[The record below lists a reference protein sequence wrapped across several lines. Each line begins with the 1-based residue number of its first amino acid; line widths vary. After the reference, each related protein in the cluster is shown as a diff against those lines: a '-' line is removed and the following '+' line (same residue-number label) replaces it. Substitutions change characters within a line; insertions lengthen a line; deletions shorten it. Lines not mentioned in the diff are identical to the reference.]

1 MFMLIRKGE
10 KKDIPRLLDIYNY
23 EVINGVST
31 LDLNPKELAD
41 REQWFGAHQTEDHP
55 LIVAEKDGVVMGYAT
70 LSPYRDK
77 EAYKSTA
84 ELSIYIAPECRR
96 QGAASALMG
105 AILDMA
111 RERGRFHLIVSVITS
126 GNAASEALHDKF
138 GFTFCGT
145 LHEVGFK
152 HGKYQSIDNY
162 ELKL

>member
-1 MFMLIRKGE
+1 
-10 KKDIPRLLDIYNY
+10 
-23 EVINGVST
+23 
-31 LDLNPKELAD
+31 
-41 REQWFGAHQTEDHP
+41 
-55 LIVAEKDGVVMGYAT
+55 MGYAT

-77 EAYKSTA
+77 EAYESTA

-126 GNAASEALHDKF
+126 GNAASNALHDKF

>member
-1 MFMLIRKGE
+1 MLIRKGE

-84 ELSIYIAPECRR
+84 ELSI
-96 QGAASALMG
+96 
-105 AILDMA
+105 
-111 RERGRFHLIVSVITS
+111 
-126 GNAASEALHDKF
+126 
-138 GFTFCGT
+138 
-145 LHEVGFK
+145 
-152 HGKYQSIDNY
+152 
-162 ELKL
+162 